1 MSKFHVSKSQIKN
14 TKLEWEIVQFLNFF
28 LKFVHMSSIVG
39 IFRGKKTVMP

>member
-14 TKLEWEIVQFLNFF
+14 TKLEWTTVQFLKKI
-28 LKFVHMSSIVG
+28 LKSVHMSSIVG